1 MQKKK
6 KNILDNKIYYQGRIS
21 LNQENYLK
29 AKKRYQLIGTL
40 RLVAFV
46 CCILSGYIFW
56 GKSSVFFSI
65 AIFLVLFLYLVHRSV
80 NAKYLR
86 DKFKLL
92 ITINQNEL
100 EVLNGNW
107 TRFKD
112 GSEYKNAQHP
122 FAFDMDIFGKKSFF
136 QLINR
141 TVSKK
146 GSDLLASQLM
156 EGSEFVDL
164 TNDAILDLF
173 SQPDWCQEFL
183 VEGMVFKSENLEK
196 EFQNIKENSVNENL
210 FSKILRFLIPISS
223 LTFTLLFSFDFISSS
238 IFGLYIMLVFALIGR
253 NLKVANSIST
263 RVTSFANQVK
273 MFQRQLELFRKLT
286 IESEQFKKTRDSLFS
301 NQANLLDSLNQLE
314 KIQGR
319 MDVRMNLIVGTVL
332 NFFLA
337 WDYQVLNQWEKWRL
351 ENENHLG
358 SWENQLAQLEVWISG
373 AIYKVNF
380 PETIFAEFNESQE
393 MKIVGL
399 GHPFVVKEK
408 RVVNDVSL
416 LNNEN
421 FMIITGPNMA
431 GKSTYLRSLGL
442 ANICANAGF
451 PVLAKSCEMVKLKLY
466 SSMRTSDDLTVES
479 SYFHAELT
487 RLRFIMDAIEN
498 GEKVFIILDEILKG
512 TNSKDKEIGS
522 AKFLQKLQR
531 LNAKGVIATHDL
543 SLCNL
548 SNDNLAF
555 KNMYFDSAITGD
567 VLSFDYLIRP
577 GICQNMNASFLLKQ
591 MKLVD

>member
-273 MFQRQLELFRKLT
+273 MFQRQLELFRELT
-286 IESEQFKKTRDSLFS
+286 IQSEQFKKTRDSLFS
-301 NQANLLDSLNQLE
+301 NQVNLLDSLNQLE

>member
-1 MQKKK
+1 M
-6 KNILDNKIYYQGRIS
+6 
-21 LNQENYLK
+21 
-29 AKKRYQLIGTL
+29 
-40 RLVAFV
+40 AFV
-46 CCILSGYIFW
+46 CVLLSAYMFW
-56 GKSSVFFSI
+56 GNVVVLI
-65 AIFLVLFLYLVHRSV
+65 PIVIFLVLFLFLVHLSV
-80 NAKYLR
+80 NAKYVR
-86 DKFKLL
+86 NKFKLL
-92 ITINQNEL
+92 IELNQNEL

-107 TRFKD
+107 SNFKE

-122 FAFDMDIFGKKSFF
+122 FAFDMDVFGKKSFF

-146 GSDLLASQLM
+146 GSDLLAAQLM
-156 EGSEFVDL
+156 DGSEFVQL
-164 TNDAILDLF
+164 TNEAILDLS

-183 VEGMVFKSENLEK
+183 VEGMVFKTENLEK
-196 EFQNIKENSVNENL
+196 EFQNIKENKVYEG
-210 FSKILRFLIPISS
+210 FYSKTLRFLIPISS
-223 LTFTLLFSFDFISSS
+223 ITVTLLFSLNILTSSV
-238 IFGLYIMLVFALIGR
+238 FGLYIMLVFALVGR

-263 RVTSFANQVK
+263 KVTSFSNQVK
-273 MFQRQLELFRKLT
+273 MFQRQLLLFRQVT
-286 IESEQFKKTRDSLFS
+286 IHSEQFKKTRDSLFS
-301 NQANLLDSLNQLE
+301 NQTNLLDSLNELE

-337 WDYQVLNQWEKWRL
+337 WDYLVLYQWEKWRI

-358 SWENQLAQLEVWISG
+358 KWEEQLAQLEVWISG
-373 AIYKVNF
+373 AIYKINY
-380 PETIFAEFNESQE
+380 PETVFAKFDGNKEIN
-393 MKIVGL
+393 IIGL
-399 GHPFVVKEK
+399 GHPFVLKEK
-408 RVVNDVSL
+408 RIVNDVSL
-416 LNNEN
+416 KNNEN

-451 PVLAKSCEMVKLKLY
+451 PVLADSCEMMKLKLY

-487 RLRFIMDAIEN
+487 RLRFIMDAIEK
-498 GEKVFIILDEILKG
+498 GENVFIILDEILKG

-555 KNMYFDSAITGD
+555 KNMYFDSTIAGD
-567 VLSFDYLIRP
+567 VLSFDYRIRE

>member
-1 MQKKK
+1 M
-6 KNILDNKIYYQGRIS
+6 DNKIYYQGRIS

-273 MFQRQLELFRKLT
+273 MFQRQLELFRELT
-286 IESEQFKKTRDSLFS
+286 IQSEQFKKTRDSLFS
-301 NQANLLDSLNQLE
+301 NQVNLLDSLNQLE

>member
-1 MQKKK
+1 M
-6 KNILDNKIYYQGRIS
+6 DNKTYYEQRIKS
-21 LNQENYLK
+21 NQNAYLK
-29 AKKRYQLIGTL
+29 AKRHHQLIGTF
-40 RLVAFV
+40 RLMAFV
-46 CCILSGYIFW
+46 CVLLSAYMFW
-56 GKSSVFFSI
+56 GNVVVLI
-65 AIFLVLFLYLVHRSV
+65 PIVIFLVLFLFLVHLSV
-80 NAKYLR
+80 NAKYVR
-86 DKFKLL
+86 NKFKLL
-92 ITINQNEL
+92 IELNQNEL

-107 TRFKD
+107 SNFKE

-122 FAFDMDIFGKKSFF
+122 FAFDMDVFGKKSFF

-146 GSDLLASQLM
+146 GSDLLAAQLM
-156 EGSEFVDL
+156 DGSEFVQL
-164 TNDAILDLF
+164 TNEAILDLS

-183 VEGMVFKSENLEK
+183 VEGMVFKTENLEK
-196 EFQNIKENSVNENL
+196 EFQNIKENKVYEG
-210 FSKILRFLIPISS
+210 FYSKTLRFLIPISS
-223 LTFTLLFSFDFISSS
+223 ITVTLLFSLNILTSSV
-238 IFGLYIMLVFALIGR
+238 FGLYIMLVFALVGR

-263 RVTSFANQVK
+263 KVTSFSNQVK
-273 MFQRQLELFRKLT
+273 MFQRQLLLFRQVT
-286 IESEQFKKTRDSLFS
+286 IHSEQFKKTRDSLFS
-301 NQANLLDSLNQLE
+301 NQTNLLDSLNELE

-337 WDYQVLNQWEKWRL
+337 WDYLVLYQWEKWRI

-358 SWENQLAQLEVWISG
+358 KWEEQLAQLEVWISG
-373 AIYKVNF
+373 AIYKINY
-380 PETIFAEFNESQE
+380 PETVFAKFDGNKEIN
-393 MKIVGL
+393 IIGL
-399 GHPFVVKEK
+399 GHPFVLKEK
-408 RVVNDVSL
+408 RIVNDVSL
-416 LNNEN
+416 KNNEN

-451 PVLAKSCEMVKLKLY
+451 PVLADSCEMMKLKLY

-487 RLRFIMDAIEN
+487 RLRFIMDAIEK
-498 GEKVFIILDEILKG
+498 GENVFIILDEILKG

-555 KNMYFDSAITGD
+555 KNMYFDSTIAGD
-567 VLSFDYLIRP
+567 VLSFDYRIRE

>member
-156 EGSEFVDL
+156 DGSEFVDL

>member
-6 KNILDNKIYYQGRIS
+6 KNILENKIYYQGRIS

-399 GHPFVVKEK
+399 GHPFVMKEK

>member
-408 RVVNDVSL
+408 RVVNGVSL

>member
-146 GSDLLASQLM
+146 GSDLLAFQLM

>member
-442 ANICANAGF
+442 ANICANVGF

>member
-1 MQKKK
+1 
-6 KNILDNKIYYQGRIS
+6 
-21 LNQENYLK
+21 
-29 AKKRYQLIGTL
+29 
-40 RLVAFV
+40 
-46 CCILSGYIFW
+46 
-56 GKSSVFFSI
+56 
-65 AIFLVLFLYLVHRSV
+65 
-80 NAKYLR
+80 
-86 DKFKLL
+86 
-92 ITINQNEL
+92 
-100 EVLNGNW
+100 
-107 TRFKD
+107 
-112 GSEYKNAQHP
+112 
-122 FAFDMDIFGKKSFF
+122 
-136 QLINR
+136 
-141 TVSKK
+141 
-146 GSDLLASQLM
+146 
-156 EGSEFVDL
+156 
-164 TNDAILDLF
+164 
-173 SQPDWCQEFL
+173 
-183 VEGMVFKSENLEK
+183 
-196 EFQNIKENSVNENL
+196 
-210 FSKILRFLIPISS
+210 
-223 LTFTLLFSFDFISSS
+223 
-238 IFGLYIMLVFALIGR
+238 
-253 NLKVANSIST
+253 
-263 RVTSFANQVK
+263 
-273 MFQRQLELFRKLT
+273 
-286 IESEQFKKTRDSLFS
+286 
-301 NQANLLDSLNQLE
+301 
-314 KIQGR
+314 

-373 AIYKVNF
+373 AIYKVNY
-380 PETIFAEFNESQE
+380 PETIFTEFNESQE

-442 ANICANAGF
+442 ANICANVGF

>member
-1 MQKKK
+1 MQKE

-21 LNQENYLK
+21 LNKENYLK

-40 RLVAFV
+40 RLIVFV
-46 CCILSGYIFW
+46 CCIFSGYIFW
-56 GKSSVFFSI
+56 GKSSVIFSI
-65 AIFLVLFLYLVHRSV
+65 TIFLVLFLYLVHRSV

-92 ITINQNEL
+92 IEINQNEL
-100 EVLNGNW
+100 EVLKGNW
-107 TRFKD
+107 SSYND
-112 GSEYKNAQHP
+112 GNEYKNAQHP

-146 GSDLLASQLM
+146 GSDLLAVQLM
-156 EGSEFVDL
+156 EGSEFVEL
-164 TNDAILDLF
+164 TNEAILDLS

-183 VEGMVFKSENLEK
+183 AEGMVFKSENLEK
-196 EFQNIKENSVNENL
+196 EFKSIKENNVNEAL

-223 LTFTLLFSFDFISSS
+223 LIFTLLFAFNSISSS

-263 RVTSFANQVK
+263 KVTSFSNQVK
-273 MFQRQLELFRKLT
+273 MFQRQLELFRKLR

-301 NQANLLDSLNQLE
+301 NQTNLLDSLNQLE

-337 WDYQVLNQWEKWRL
+337 WDYQVLHQWEKWRI

-358 SWENQLAQLEVWISG
+358 SWESQLAQLEVWISG
-373 AIYKVNF
+373 AIYKVNY

-393 MKIVGL
+393 LKIVGL
-399 GHPFVVKEK
+399 GHPFVVKNK
-408 RVVNDVSL
+408 RVVNDMSL

-421 FMIITGPNMA
+421 FMVITGPNMA

-555 KNMYFDSAITGD
+555 KNMYFDSTITGD
-567 VLSFDYLIRP
+567 VLSFDYKIRP

>member
-1 MQKKK
+1 MQKE

-21 LNQENYLK
+21 LNKENYLK

-40 RLVAFV
+40 RLIAFV

-156 EGSEFVDL
+156 DGSEFVDL

>member
-146 GSDLLASQLM
+146 GADLLASQLM

-253 NLKVANSIST
+253 NLKVANSISA

>member
-1 MQKKK
+1 L
-6 KNILDNKIYYQGRIS
+6 NNRIYYQDRIS
-21 LNQENYLK
+21 LYQENYSK

-40 RLVAFV
+40 RLMAFA
-46 CCILSGYIFW
+46 CCVLSAYFFW
-56 GKSSVFFSI
+56 GKSSVI
-65 AIFLVLFLYLVHRSV
+65 IPITIFLVLFLYLVHRSV

-92 ITINQNEL
+92 IEINHNEL

-107 TRFKD
+107 LSFND
-112 GSEYKNAQHP
+112 GSEYRNAQHP

-141 TVSKK
+141 SVSKK

-156 EGSEFVDL
+156 EGSDFVDL
-164 TNDAILDLF
+164 TNDAILDLS

-196 EFQNIKENSVNENL
+196 EFQNIKENRVDENL

-223 LTFTLLFSFDFISSS
+223 FTFTLLFSFDFISSS
-238 IFGLYIMLVFALIGR
+238 IFGVYILLVFALIGR
-253 NLKVANSIST
+253 NLKVANSISA

-273 MFQRQLELFRKLT
+273 MFQRQLELFQKLT
-286 IESEQFKKTRDSLFS
+286 IQSEQFKKTRDSLFS
-301 NQANLLDSLNQLE
+301 NQVNLLDSLNQLE

-351 ENENHLG
+351 ENETHLG

-373 AIYKVNF
+373 AFYKVNF

-399 GHPFVVKEK
+399 GHPFVVKER

-442 ANICANAGF
+442 ANISANAGF
-451 PVLAKSCEMVKLKLY
+451 PVLAKSCKMVKLKLY
-466 SSMRTSDDLTVES
+466 SSMRTSDDLTVQS

-548 SNDNLAF
+548 SNDNLSF
-555 KNMYFDSAITGD
+555 KNMYFDSTITGD
-567 VLSFDYLIRP
+567 VLSFDYKIRT
-577 GICQNMNASFLLKQ
+577 GICQNMNASFLLRQ

>member
-1 MQKKK
+1 M
-6 KNILDNKIYYQGRIS
+6 DNKTYYEQRIKS
-21 LNQENYLK
+21 NQNAYLK
-29 AKKRYQLIGTL
+29 AKRHHQFIGTL
-40 RLVAFV
+40 RLITFLFGG
-46 CCILSGYIFW
+46 LSAYFFW
-56 GKSSVFFSI
+56 GNVFI
-65 AIFLVLFLYLVHRSV
+65 LIPIVIFLVLFLFLVHLSV
-80 NAKYLR
+80 NAKYVR
-86 DKFKLL
+86 NKFKLL
-92 ITINQNEL
+92 IELNQNEL

-107 TRFKD
+107 SNFKE

-122 FAFDMDIFGKKSFF
+122 FAFDMDVFGKKSFF

-146 GSDLLASQLM
+146 GSDLLAAQLM
-156 EGSEFVDL
+156 DGSEFVQL
-164 TNDAILDLF
+164 TNEAILDLS

-183 VEGMVFKSENLEK
+183 VEGMVFKTENLEK
-196 EFQNIKENSVNENL
+196 EFQNIKENKVYEG
-210 FSKILRFLIPISS
+210 FYSKTLRFLIPISS
-223 LTFTLLFSFDFISSS
+223 ITVTLLFSLNILTSSV
-238 IFGLYIMLVFALIGR
+238 FGLYIMLVFALVGR

-263 RVTSFANQVK
+263 KVTSFSNQVK
-273 MFQRQLELFRKLT
+273 MFQRQLLLFRQVT
-286 IESEQFKKTRDSLFS
+286 IHSEQFKKTRDSLFS
-301 NQANLLDSLNQLE
+301 NQTNLLDSLNELE

-337 WDYQVLNQWEKWRL
+337 WDYLVLYQWEKWRI

-358 SWENQLAQLEVWISG
+358 KWEEQLAQLEVWISG
-373 AIYKVNF
+373 AIYKINY
-380 PETIFAEFNESQE
+380 PETVFAKFDGNKEIN
-393 MKIVGL
+393 IIGL
-399 GHPFVVKEK
+399 GHPFVLKEK
-408 RVVNDVSL
+408 RIVNDVSL
-416 LNNEN
+416 KNNEN

-451 PVLAKSCEMVKLKLY
+451 PVLADSCEMMKLKLY

-487 RLRFIMDAIEN
+487 RLRFIMDAIEK
-498 GEKVFIILDEILKG
+498 GENVFIILDEILKG

-555 KNMYFDSAITGD
+555 KNMYFDSTITGD
-567 VLSFDYLIRP
+567 VLSFDYRIRP

>member
-1 MQKKK
+1 M
-6 KNILDNKIYYQGRIS
+6 DNKIYYQGRIS

-146 GSDLLASQLM
+146 GSDLLAFQLM

-273 MFQRQLELFRKLT
+273 MFQRQLELFRELT

>member
-1 MQKKK
+1 M
-6 KNILDNKIYYQGRIS
+6 NNKTYYEQRIEN
-21 LNQENYLK
+21 NQVEYVK
-29 AKKRYQLIGTL
+29 AKRRYQLIGTL
-40 RLVAFV
+40 RLTAFIFGV
-46 CCILSGYIFW
+46 FSGYFFW
-56 GKSSVFFSI
+56 GNVIVIIPIVVFLVFFL
-65 AIFLVLFLYLVHRSV
+65 FLVHLSV
-80 NAKYLR
+80 NAKYVR

-92 ITINQNEL
+92 IEFNQNEL
-100 EVLNGNW
+100 HVLEGNW
-107 TRFKD
+107 SMFDD
-112 GSEYKNAQHP
+112 GSEYKNPQHP

-146 GSDLLASQLM
+146 GSVLLASQLM
-156 EGSEFVDL
+156 DGSEFVEL
-164 TNDAILDLF
+164 TNDAILDL
-173 SQPDWCQEFL
+173 STQPDWCQEFL

-196 EFQNIKENSVNENL
+196 EFQNIKTNKVIERL
-210 FSKILRFLIPISS
+210 YSKLLRFLIPVSS
-223 LTFTLLFSFDFISSS
+223 VTATILFSFDVISNSV
-238 IFGLYIMLVFALIGR
+238 FGVYLMLVFGLIGR
-253 NLKVANSIST
+253 NLKIANSIST
-263 RVTSFANQVK
+263 KVTSFSNQVK
-273 MFQRQLELFRKLT
+273 MFQRQLLLYSQVT
-286 IESEQFKKTRDSLFS
+286 IDSEQFKKTRDALFS
-301 NQANLLDSLNQLE
+301 DQVNLLNSLTQLE

-337 WDYQVLNQWEKWRL
+337 WDYQVLYQWEKWRVG
-351 ENENHLG
+351 NESQLG
-358 SWENQLAQLEVWISG
+358 AWESQLAQLEVWISG
-373 AIYKVNF
+373 AIYKINF
-380 PETIFAEFNESQE
+380 PETIFAKFNENQE
-393 MKIVGL
+393 MKISGL
-399 GHPFVVKEK
+399 GHPFVIKEK
-408 RVVNDVSL
+408 RVLNDVSL
-416 LNNEN
+416 NSDEN

-451 PVLAKSCEMVKLKLY
+451 PVLAKSFDMVKLKLY

-487 RLRFIMDAIEN
+487 RLRFIMDAIER
-498 GEKVFIILDEILKG
+498 GENVFIILDEILKG

-548 SNDNLAF
+548 SNDNKAF
-555 KNMYFDSAITGD
+555 KNMFFDSTITGD
-567 VLSFDYLIRP
+567 VLSFDYKIRP

>member
-146 GSDLLASQLM
+146 GSDLLAFQLM

-253 NLKVANSIST
+253 NLKVANSISA

>member
-1 MQKKK
+1 M
-6 KNILDNKIYYQGRIS
+6 KNRTYYEQRIQS
-21 LNQENYLK
+21 NQLEYNK
-29 AKKRYQLIGTL
+29 AKRRYQLIGTL
-40 RLVAFV
+40 RLIAFV
-46 CCILSGYIFW
+46 CGFLSGYFFW
-56 GKSSVFFSI
+56 GNVGVIIPIIF
-65 AIFLVLFLYLVHRSV
+65 FLVLFLFLVHLSV
-80 NAKYLR
+80 NAKYVR

-92 ITINQNEL
+92 IEFNQNEL
-100 EVLNGNW
+100 HVLEGNW
-107 TRFKD
+107 SMFDD
-112 GSEYKNAQHP
+112 GSEYKNPQHP

-156 EGSEFVDL
+156 DGSEFVEL
-164 TNDAILDLF
+164 TNEAILDL
-173 SQPDWCQEFL
+173 SKQPDWCQEFL

-196 EFQNIKENSVNENL
+196 EFQNIKANKVVED
-210 FSKILRFLIPISS
+210 FYSKILRLLIPISS
-223 LTFTLLFSFDFISSS
+223 VTATVLFSFDVISSS
-238 IFGLYIMLVFALIGR
+238 VFGVYIILVFGLIGR
-253 NLKVANSIST
+253 NLKLANSIST
-263 RVTSFANQVK
+263 KVTSFSNQVK
-273 MFQRQLELFRKLT
+273 MFQRQLLLFSQVT
-286 IESEQFKKTRDSLFS
+286 IHSEQFKKTRDALFS
-301 NQANLLDSLNQLE
+301 NQINLLDSLNQLE

-337 WDYQVLNQWEKWRL
+337 WDYQVLYQWEKWRI
-351 ENENHLG
+351 ENESQLG

-380 PETIFAEFNESQE
+380 PETIFAEFNENQE

-399 GHPFVVKEK
+399 GHPFVLKDK
-408 RVVNDVSL
+408 RVLNDVSL
-416 LNNEN
+416 NKNEN

-451 PVLAKSCEMVKLKLY
+451 PILAESCEMVKLKLY

-487 RLRFIMDAIEN
+487 RLRFIMDAIER

-548 SNDNLAF
+548 SSDNLAF
-555 KNMYFDSAITGD
+555 KNMFFDSTITGD
-567 VLSFDYLIRP
+567 VLSFDYKIRP